1 MHGYGNL
8 KPIEG
13 KILDNIHESKNSI
26 YLTEKNDI
34 VDEIRRIIKNESNNN
49 IYLGLIGDN
58 AASKIKKDI
67 GIDVFNYRVAILK
80 SDAIHWYNRHV
91 LNYAKMIPMKLDD
104 ILKFIDLFDNYDLIE
119 KRPSKDKTKLLFS
132 GEIEGRITNI
142 SVISTGKN
150 RIIFKTLYYIKKK

>member
-58 AASKIKKDI
+58 AASKINI
-67 GIDVFNYRVAILK
+67 VVRFIFNYSSNFI
-80 SDAIHWYNRHV
+80 
-91 LNYAKMIPMKLDD
+91 NY
-104 ILKFIDLFDNYDLIE
+104 
-119 KRPSKDKTKLLFS
+119 
-132 GEIEGRITNI
+132 
-142 SVISTGKN
+142 
-150 RIIFKTLYYIKKK
+150 IIFFS